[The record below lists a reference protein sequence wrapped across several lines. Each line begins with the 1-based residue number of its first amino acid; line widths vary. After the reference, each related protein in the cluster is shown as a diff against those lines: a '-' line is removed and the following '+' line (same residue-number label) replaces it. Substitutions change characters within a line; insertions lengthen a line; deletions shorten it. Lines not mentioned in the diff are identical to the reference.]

1 MPIGLRNSALL
12 ILIIITLS
20 ISTVLRVV
28 LCLVSI
34 LSSSSLNPMRF
45 CNTLPLPLSLFNIR
59 FNLDTMLGLS

>member
-1 MPIGLRNSALL
+1 MPIGLGNSVLL

-20 ISTVLRVV
+20 ISTILRVV

-34 LSSSSLNPMRF
+34 LSSSSLNPTYF
-45 CNTLPLPLSLFNIR
+45 CNTLPLLLSLFNIR

>member
-1 MPIGLRNSALL
+1 MPVRLGNSVLL

-20 ISTVLRVV
+20 ISTMLRVV
-28 LCLVSI
+28 LYLTSI
-34 LSSSSLNPMRF
+34 LSSLFLNPTRF